1 MALYAGKSF
10 SQAPPGLRRSLLQW
24 KFKVSWKLKRVA
36 ASIAEKVGAGRLLLL
51 KAGTVSAENDR
62 GLSSNFLLLHPPET
76 IVFGDPAEDSFLR
89 SCQSIRD
96 GRMSRGNIFV
106 CELESALFYPE
117 EGVVLNR
124 DRNVVIES
132 ILDDDRLSGAQV
144 VFKPLRWTR
153 RAGTF
158 SSIQHLWP
166 RNNWHWMVDFL
177 PQLHSLERAMAGRE
191 LTLLMPDSL
200 STFNRESLDS
210 VLPDNFKVEYVSSKR
225 WIHVDR
231 FVLPSHVSRR
241 FNGYLPPEYYQF
253 IRESPFKRLGV
264 EKPAKASRRYYIS
277 RNGAAHRRVRN
288 EDEVMQML
296 TEFGFE
302 WILIEKFS
310 MKEQVEIFRSA
321 EAIIS
326 PHGAAFGGV
335 MFSDNLK
342 MCVLYPEARPGAYF
356 YTLARGMGHQH
367 FAVHSNVGED
377 DDFDVDV
384 QELRRVV
391 SSEMKLET
399 VKPATAVVQ

>member
-10 SQAPPGLRRSLLQW
+10 SQAPPGLRRSLLTL
-24 KFKVSWKLKRVA
+24 KFKFSWKLKRVA
-36 ASIAEKVGAGRLLLL
+36 ASIAEKIGLGHLLLL
-51 KAGTVSAENDR
+51 KIGTVSAENDR
-62 GLSSNFLLLHPPET
+62 GLSSNFVLLHTPET
-76 IVFGDPAEDSFLR
+76 IVLGDPAQDSFLR
-89 SCQSIRD
+89 NCQSIKD
-96 GRMSRGNIFV
+96 GRLFRGNIFV

-124 DRNVVIES
+124 DRNVVVES

-144 VFKPLRWTR
+144 VFKPLSWSR

-177 PQLHSLERAMAGRE
+177 PQLHSLEKAMGGKE
-191 LTLLMPDSL
+191 LTLLMPASL
-200 STFNRESLDS
+200 SSFNRESLDS
-210 VLPDNFKVEYVSSKR
+210 VLPDNFKVEYVRSRR
-225 WIHVDR
+225 WIHVDK

-253 IRESPFKRLGV
+253 IRESTFKRLGV
-264 EKPAKASRRYYIS
+264 DKPEKVSRRYYIS
-277 RNGAAHRRVRN
+277 REGAAHRRVRN
-288 EDEVMQML
+288 EDEVMEVL
-296 TEFGFE
+296 KTFGFE

-310 MKEQVEIFRSA
+310 MKEQVEIFRNA

-335 MFSDNLK
+335 IFSDNLK
-342 MCVLYPEARPGAYF
+342 MCVLYPEARPGVYF

-377 DDFDVDV
+377 DDFDVDL

-391 SSEMKLET
+391 STEMKLDRL
-399 VKPATAVVQ
+399 